1 MCMLKMFGA
10 WLRVDASATYRKLVK
25 ALTAA
30 GNRTIAEAL
39 CSARGTK
46 VTLFDVCVYTRLY
59 TVLWGREEEVG

>member
-30 GNRTIAEAL
+30 GNRTIAEAV

-46 VTLFDVCVYTRLY
+46 VTLLDVCVCILECTLCCGDER
-59 TVLWGREEEVG
+59 RK